1 MMSTRAQRGRLQ
13 TTRTSPN
20 SSETH
25 STGQRTRDRDGAR
38 GAATGKREAARRAV
52 GVDEDEEDDRIDT
65 VGTRESFL
73 ES

>member
-1 MMSTRAQRGRLQ
+1 MERRRG
-13 TTRTSPN
+13 
-20 SSETH
+20 
-25 STGQRTRDRDGAR
+25 
-38 GAATGKREAARRAV
+38 GKREDARRALV

>member
-1 MMSTRAQRGRLQ
+1 MRLVERQRA
-13 TTRTSPN
+13 
-20 SSETH
+20 
-25 STGQRTRDRDGAR
+25 
-38 GAATGKREAARRAV
+38 GKREAARRAV